1 MTDDLEQ
8 MFGAAR
14 EVRVPSG
21 ALMAR
26 VLADA
31 EAHQPGPVV
40 ALTEVEVVVPVWR
53 RMLAAVGGGPVV
65 AGLACA
71 AAAGVFLG
79 YAGPVTT
86 DWMAAAL
93 SSGGEVEMIAASDLF
108 LSEG

>member
-14 EVRVPSG
+14 GARVPSD

-40 ALTEVEVVVPVWR
+40 ASRQAVVAVPLWR
-53 RMLAAVGGGPVV
+53 RMLAALGGGPMV
-65 AGLACA
+65 AGLTCA
-71 AAAGVFLG
+71 AAAGVFIG

-93 SSGGEVEMIAASDLF
+93 ASGGEVEMIAASDLF
-108 LSEG
+108 LGEG

>member
-14 EVRVPSG
+14 GGERPSG

-40 ALTEVEVVVPVWR
+40 ASRQAVVAVPVWR
-53 RMLAAVGGGPVV
+53 RMLAALGGGPVV

-71 AAAGVFLG
+71 AVAGVFLG
-79 YAGPVTT
+79 YAGPVTS
-86 DWMAAAL
+86 DWMAAVL